1 MIRKIIIL
9 TLIVISITGC
19 NTEKNNRSSEKCKS
33 ETKIEYSPTS
43 TLSLNGKEITSDDLI
58 NYYNDTTFQ
67 ILIEN
72 LESEMLNQEFG
83 KREKNEATEY
93 TNSYIKQLT
102 ETYEAYGL
110 KIEDI
115 IKEYTNYTSVEEMRN
130 QVESYYLYELFSKN
144 FAKENNISE
153 DEILNC
159 KYTYTIKKELHT
171 KYKLSFSNETLNE
184 LYENYME
191 KEKDNSTYCED

>member
-1 MIRKIIIL
+1 MYGL
-9 TLIVISITGC
+9 PNQTLEIWENTLDKAIAINSNHIS
-19 NTEKNNRSSEKCKS
+19 
-33 ETKIEYSPTS
+33 
-43 TLSLNGKEITSDDLI
+43 L
-58 NYYNDTTFQ
+58 
-67 ILIEN
+67 
-72 LESEMLNQEFG
+72 
-83 KREKNEATEY
+83 
-93 TNSYIKQLT
+93 
-102 ETYEAYGL
+102 YGL

-130 QVESYYLYELFSKN
+130 HVESYYLYELFSKN
-144 FAKENNISE
+144 YAKENNISE

-184 LYENYME
+184 LYENYMK